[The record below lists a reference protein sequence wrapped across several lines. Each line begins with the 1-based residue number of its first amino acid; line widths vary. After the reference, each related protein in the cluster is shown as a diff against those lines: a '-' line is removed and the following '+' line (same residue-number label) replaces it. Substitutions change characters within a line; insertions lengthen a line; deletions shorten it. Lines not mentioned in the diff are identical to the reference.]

1 MAEREEERTGER
13 LLRRVSRL
21 GLVVVELILIDFV
34 EVGPREVRS
43 SEDNAVEL
51 KQTIGSGL
59 LRVALLAVEYKT
71 NRPSY
76 YDTVVAIETRVAA
89 QVHSCLEAAR
99 GGTVARVHLASVEVV
114 GGVRKLASKTFGPRN
129 VMLEKVAE
137 VKGSAVEP
145 SALLSLSKPLLC
157 EASAIREVADAETKL
172 HVARIAIISVEVVIP
187 TTISDEVLAVDRA
200 TKPLEGVVVAIA
212 DLHVVNRRSC
222 THRTERKTVDLLV
235 LLEGIASKLDA
246 DILQHT
252 RVVVGVGATMLRTR
266 TSLYLLGE
274 HAIVVGSLATDDHTT
289 PVARTT
295 AARSLLRGED
305 DRFCG
310 RTLGNEFATG
320 LHDNSRLGLL
330 CRP

>member
-1 MAEREEERTGER
+1 
-13 LLRRVSRL
+13 
-21 GLVVVELILIDFV
+21 
-34 EVGPREVRS
+34 
-43 SEDNAVEL
+43 
-51 KQTIGSGL
+51 
-59 LRVALLAVEYKT
+59 
-71 NRPSY
+71 
-76 YDTVVAIETRVAA
+76 
-89 QVHSCLEAAR
+89 
-99 GGTVARVHLASVEVV
+99 
-114 GGVRKLASKTFGPRN
+114 
-129 VMLEKVAE
+129 MLEKVAE

-145 SALLSLSKPLLC
+145 SALL
-157 EASAIREVADAETKL
+157 
-172 HVARIAIISVEVVIP
+172 HVARIAIIGVEVVIP
-187 TTISDEVLAVDRA
+187 TTISDEVLTVDRA

-212 DLHVVNRRSC
+212 DLHMIDRRSS
-222 THRTERKTVDLLV
+222 TYRTKGETVDLLV

-305 DRFCG
+305 DRLCG

-330 CRP
+330 VALDDSASRNGQCRSAGHIDPASQQISTFGERLLTLEDKVLVAVADDLALGSLLAFCIEEHMVARLEATIRAPDVRDAGIWWRDRAVIVIITTRRQRGRESEDAEASDNHLACFHHCFVVISCCVV